1 MSGKRALI
9 RGTAILTITSFV
21 TRFMGFFYRIFLGH
35 TFGEENVGLYQLV
48 FPVYA
53 LGISFSC
60 AGTELALSRCVCTGK
75 CCRPSGKS
83 KRIIK
88 NRPDIYICSFLY
100 SDHFFTAQCTYD
112 RHLFSPWFQMRR
124 TADFIVLYVSFCF
137 NPQLHLRLFAWLKQT
152 KFLLFPNFLNRHS
165 VFYSCFFSVITAPA
179 ISWIFPS
186 LLPLLVLLWGR
197 SLHLAIACTLYTTQ
211 LRNKCRICFL
221 QVLSASIFP
230 GFSDTP
236 FLLLPAGYYWTFCK
250 V

>member
-1 MSGKRALI
+1 MSGKCALI

-60 AGTELALSRCVCTGK
+60 AGTELAPFPLRCTGK

-112 RHLFSPWFQMRR
+112 RHLFSP
-124 TADFIVLYVSFCF
+124 
-137 NPQLHLRLFAWLKQT
+137 
-152 KFLLFPNFLNRHS
+152 
-165 VFYSCFFSVITAPA
+165 
-179 ISWIFPS
+179 
-186 LLPLLVLLWGR
+186 
-197 SLHLAIACTLYTTQ
+197 
-211 LRNKCRICFL
+211 
-221 QVLSASIFP
+221 
-230 GFSDTP
+230 
-236 FLLLPAGYYWTFCK
+236 
-250 V
+250 

>member
-60 AGTELALSRCVCTGK
+60 AGTELALSRCVAQENAAGHPEK
-75 CCRPSGKS
+75 AKELL
-83 KRIIK
+83 K

-112 RHLFSPWFQMRR
+112 RHLFSP
-124 TADFIVLYVSFCF
+124 
-137 NPQLHLRLFAWLKQT
+137 
-152 KFLLFPNFLNRHS
+152 
-165 VFYSCFFSVITAPA
+165 
-179 ISWIFPS
+179 
-186 LLPLLVLLWGR
+186 
-197 SLHLAIACTLYTTQ
+197 
-211 LRNKCRICFL
+211 
-221 QVLSASIFP
+221 
-230 GFSDTP
+230 
-236 FLLLPAGYYWTFCK
+236 
-250 V
+250 